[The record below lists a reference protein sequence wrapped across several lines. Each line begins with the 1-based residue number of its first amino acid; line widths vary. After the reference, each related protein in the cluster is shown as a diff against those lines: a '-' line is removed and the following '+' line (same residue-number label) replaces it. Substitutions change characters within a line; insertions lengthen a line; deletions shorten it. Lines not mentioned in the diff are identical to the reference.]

1 MISIVPFEERYTQ
14 DVIDLVLH
22 FQNDGTRPMV
32 TVDDQPDL
40 RNIVDSYMH
49 AGGNFWIAVENDRLI
64 GSIGIM
70 PCNQDIAILKKFFV
84 YEAYQGAPIHLG
96 QKLYATLL

>member
-1 MISIVPFEERYTQ
+1 MISIVPFEERYAQ

-49 AGGNFWIAVENDRLI
+49 AGGNFWIAVENDRDRTNWFHWHYAMQS
-64 GSIGIM
+64 GYR
-70 PCNQDIAILKKFFV
+70 NFEKILC
-84 YEAYQGAPIHLG
+84 I
-96 QKLYATLL
+96 